1 MLVVSML
8 QSLGFPESIISIYT
22 NFTIPITLVLVAL
35 LGLIAFFGYRILKYA
50 IKLIAAVSFAV
61 LGNFFVLD
69 LIRDFVA
76 PVLPES
82 FSVAAVMGLV
92 FALLGL
98 VLSIFCYKF
107 VMFLAGGGLAF
118 MLSDSIIGL
127 IGTFVSLPSFLT
139 EGIGKTILSIILA
152 LIVGLIV
159 MYFFKLIYIVAT
171 SVGSL
176 ALAFALVVIAIIP
189 TADSSLVGVAVAI
202 GAIIGLVAMFL
213 QFKADSKVRLIRL

>member
-8 QSLGFPESIISIYT
+8 QNLGFPESIISIYT

-35 LGLIAFFGYRILKYA
+35 LGLVAFFGYRILKYA
-50 IKLIAAVSFAV
+50 IRLIAAVSFAV
-61 LGNFFVLD
+61 LGNYFVLD
-69 LIRDFVA
+69 LVRDLIS
-76 PVLPES
+76 PMLPES
-82 FSVAAVMGLV
+82 FSVAAVAGLV

-118 MLSDSIIGL
+118 MLSDTIIGL
-127 IGTFVSLPSFLT
+127 IGTFVALPSFLT
-139 EGIGKTILSIILA
+139 EGLGKIIISILLA
-152 LIVGLIV
+152 LIVGLIF